1 MKTFGTRAHARRLAM
16 GASIITFAMMAAPA
30 MAAPDGDT
38 PVKDKAAPA
47 ADDAQ
52 TQQTGIAEGS
62 DIVVTATRANEIAP
76 LTASLKEAQPASI
89 ISRSF
94 IEDSLPASAD
104 FNQIALISPSVS
116 NTGAANGVG
125 LSESKAQ
132 IRGFQDGE
140 YNVTYDGVP
149 FGDTND
155 PTHHS
160 NTFFPSNTIETEI
173 IDRGPGN
180 ASQLGQA
187 TFGGNINLF
196 SRETR
201 AEPGFEL
208 KGTYGTYNTYLF
220 RGVAQTGAI
229 DKLGGTEMVFSA
241 QHIGSDGARSYNHF
255 YSNNVFGKIV
265 VPVGPHARLTI
276 LGTYNENSFNQ
287 PDNDG
292 VTLGQ
297 AAQYGKYFSLNND
310 PNTMNYYKYNYT
322 HKTTDFE
329 IVKFEAEMAPRS
341 TFENRAYT
349 YSYDNETL
357 TGNDVTIFGTPFPL
371 VDKNGNITGTATAAQ
386 VAAAVTAAD
395 VVTTAPAVGKIAA
408 TTAFGVPGY
417 TKSNKYRVFGDI
429 AKTRLDFGF
438 GALTAGA
445 WIEFSNTYRQQ
456 RDVNLLNMAP
466 NYIEKAVTSPINGAV
481 TPQNIKFDQKSHGI
495 QTEEFVEL
503 ELRPIEGL
511 TITPG
516 YKHVDFERKI
526 DALYNQTT
534 RYAQRQQNNY
544 TADLPFAQINYAITP
559 MLAVYGEFAKGFL
572 APPLSVLYV
581 AKPTL
586 STVAP
591 EKSTNYQAGLVFHG
605 QNLSIDFD
613 AYKIDFTNKFTSVTV
628 NTVTNGTPD
637 GVVYFN
643 AGAVTYKGLEGEIT
657 YALPRGFAL
666 FANGSRNFAKTEN
679 AGQPEQQV
687 AKAPEWTAAG
697 GILYKNGPIRFS
709 LIDKWVGHQWFITPT
724 GTVPAGTYD
733 SYNNPA
739 YQSKGYNTAILSANY
754 ELHHIRF
761 GLQVYNLLDSTRV
774 TSITQNKAAAG
785 TTGVNSVFPYDQY
798 IFQTGRQFTGDI
810 TVAF

>member
-1 MKTFGTRAHARRLAM
+1 MKTCHIRAHARGLAM
-16 GASIITFAMMAAPA
+16 GASVLALCALADPALASALDKPVAAKDAAP
-30 MAAPDGDT
+30 PL
-38 PVKDKAAPA
+38 PA
-47 ADDAQ
+47 AASGDPQ
-52 TQQTGIAEGS
+52 TQTTGIAEGS

-76 LTASLKEAQPASI
+76 VTASLQEKQPQSI

-160 NTFFPSNTIETEI
+160 NTFFPSNTIETLVV
-173 IDRGPGN
+173 DRGPGN

-201 AEPGFEL
+201 ENPGVEL
-208 KGTYGTYNTYLF
+208 KGTYGTYNTYLL

-241 QHIGSDGARSYNHF
+241 QHIGSDGARTYSPF

-265 VPVGPHARLTI
+265 IPVGPHARLTL

-297 AAQYGKYFSLNND
+297 TALYGKYFSLNND
-310 PNTMNYYKYNYT
+310 PNTQDYYKYNYT

-329 IVKFEAEMAPRS
+329 IVKFEADLAPHS

-357 TGNDVTIFGTPFPL
+357 SGNDVTIY
-371 VDKNGNITGTATAAQ
+371 GTATPTATTAAQ
-386 VAAAVTAAD
+386 IAAAVTAAN
-395 VVTTAPAVGKIAA
+395 VTTPTQGGKAVLG
-408 TTAFGVPGY
+408 GVPGY
-417 TKSNKYRVFGDI
+417 TKTNKYRVFGDI

-438 GALTAGA
+438 GTLTAGA
-445 WIEFSNTYRQQ
+445 WLEFSNTYRQQ
-456 RDVNLLNMAP
+456 RDVNLIDLSP
-466 NYIEKAVTSPINGAV
+466 NYVEKAVTNPLTGAV
-481 TPQNIKFDQKSHGI
+481 TPANIKFDQKSHTNH
-495 QTEEFVEL
+495 TEEFVEL

-534 RYAQRQQNNY
+534 RYAQTQQNTY
-544 TADLPFAQINYAITP
+544 AADLPFAQINYAITP
-559 MLAVYGEFAKGFL
+559 KFSAYAEFAKGFL
-572 APPLSVLYV
+572 APPLTVLYV
-581 AKPTL
+581 ANPTL

-591 EKSTNYQAGLVFHG
+591 ERSTNYQAGVVYHG
-605 QNLSIDFD
+605 QNLSLDFD
-613 AYKIDFTNKFTSVTV
+613 GYKIDFTNKFNSFTSP
-628 NTVTNGTPD
+628 TP
-637 GVVYFN
+637 GVGVIYIN
-643 AGAVTYKGLEGEIT
+643 SGAVTYKGLEGEIT

-666 FANGSRNFAKTEN
+666 FANGSRNYAKTDN
-679 AGQPEQQV
+679 PGQPQQQV

-697 GILYKNGPIRFS
+697 GVLYKNGPIRFS
-709 LIDKWVGHQWFITPT
+709 LIDKWVGHQYFITPV

-733 SYNNPA
+733 SYNSPT
-739 YQSKGYNTAILSANY
+739 YQSNGYNTAILATSY
-754 ELHHIRF
+754 EFRRHIRF
-761 GLQVYNLLDSTRV
+761 GLEIYNLLDSTRV
-774 TSITQNKAAAG
+774 TSISQGKAATG
-785 TTGVNSVFPYDQY
+785 TSGVNSVFPYDQY
-798 IFQTGRQFTGDI
+798 MFQTGRQFTGDI
-810 TVAF
+810 TVVF